1 MASVSF
7 HISKY
12 ASTVAVTSLVC
23 TSLIATSSR
32 GLRTCAVPVASSPRI
47 FVTTAHEVDS
57 LGGNRVDDVRG
68 LPSASM
74 TRTSEAPPAG
84 RLLREWRTRRHLS
97 QLELAAGAGISTRHL
112 SFIETGRSQPSREMV
127 LHLGEHLEIPL
138 RERNALL
145 TAAGYAPLY
154 RESELDAQDM
164 QPVREAID
172 TMLRAHEP
180 FPAVVVDRAWNLVA
194 ANATVGVLMQ
204 GIAPE
209 LLTPPINVLRATLH
223 PDGLA
228 PRVVNF
234 EQWASH
240 LVTRLDRQV
249 LLSGD
254 DQAAALLDELRG
266 YPNVPQRTTFP
277 EIEGAEKVFVPLR
290 LASEGA
296 ILTFFSTVTTFGTAL
311 DVTLAELVIESFF
324 PADAATAE
332 ALTGA

>member
-1 MASVSF
+1 MA
-7 HISKY
+7 
-12 ASTVAVTSLVC
+12 
-23 TSLIATSSR
+23 
-32 GLRTCAVPVASSPRI
+32 RT
-47 FVTTAHEVDS
+47 T
-57 LGGNRVDDVRG
+57 
-68 LPSASM
+68 
-74 TRTSEAPPAG
+74 EAPPAG

-97 QLELAAGAGISTRHL
+97 QLDLAAEAGISTRHL

-154 RESELDAQDM
+154 RESELDAPEM

-172 TMLRAHEP
+172 SMLRAHEP
-180 FPAVVVDRAWNLVA
+180 YPSLVVDRLWNLVA
-194 ANATVGVLMQ
+194 ANTTVQLLMQ

-209 LLTPPINVLRATLH
+209 LLEPPINVMRASLH

-228 PRVVNF
+228 PSIRNF

-254 DQAAALLDELRG
+254 DDVAQLLEELRA
-266 YPNVPQRTTFP
+266 YPGVPTRATFP
-277 EIEGAEKVFVPLR
+277 ELEGAEKVFVPLR
-290 LASEGA
+290 LATPDGVT
-296 ILTFFSTVTTFGTAL
+296 LTFFSTVTTFGTAL
-311 DVTLAELVIESFF
+311 DVTLAELSIESFF
-324 PADAATAE
+324 PADATTAD
-332 ALTGA
+332 ALRRSSSVDG